1 MLTFLESLVSIS
13 IDALSAVRR
22 ASQVHYEQMC
32 ERRTLSCGIAFYSH
46 PYAAL
51 PWMNQVREVVLPP
64 GRTMQEAYD
73 EVEACF
79 AELGLACQRWV
90 PAATQA
96 PEPLEEFLAARGF
109 ITERRLTMLLVRAA
123 EFTPRPDVRILP
135 ARAMRKA
142 YAELVGSDTR
152 YAPDFR
158 EDLVASHLDRL
169 DDPQYDL
176 FVAQLEGRLVGRG
189 ALFQV
194 GDIARV
200 ENLVVDEAYR
210 GQGIGRTLMAHLT
223 ALARRLAMR
232 STCLEVIGDEA
243 RLRRLYESCGFEAGP
258 TYVQFQK
265 PPAPGYTL

>member
-1 MLTFLESLVSIS
+1 MSIS

-32 ERRTLSCGIAFYSH
+32 ARRTLNCGIAFYSH

-51 PWMNQVREVVLPP
+51 PWMNQVREVVIPP

-79 AELGLACQRWV
+79 ADLGLACERWV

-96 PEPLEEFLAARGF
+96 PEPIEAFLSPRGF
-109 ITERRLTMLLVRAA
+109 TTDQRLTMLLVHAVEPA
-123 EFTPRPDVRILP
+123 PRPDVRILP

-142 YAELVGSDTR
+142 YAELIGRDER

-158 EDLVASHLDRL
+158 EALIASHLDRL

-176 FVAQLEGRLVGRG
+176 FVAQIKGRLVGRG

-200 ENLVVDEAYR
+200 ENLVIDEPFR
-210 GQGIGRTLMAHLT
+210 GQGVGRSLMAHLT

-232 STCLEVIGDEA
+232 STCLEVIGEDP
-243 RLRRLYESCGFEAGP
+243 RLRRFCESCGFEAGP
-258 TYVQFQK
+258 TYVQFHK
-265 PPAPGYTL
+265 PPKTWHAL